1 MAKMSTDTMTGL
13 LVTALNSRNSNFWF
27 AMFWHFGDFFGMV
40 VPSNVEF
47 YVHQSLPYETM
58 NENKVD
64 VVAFFPGKR
73 TPLLMIEIKT
83 DYWEPLHESQQ
94 KGGAYE
100 LTAKKHGIPL
110 LYIIPQ
116 HYFQRDKIPAGAKI
130 LEWEKILSIARDQ
143 DNTCFADQIE
153 HYVEVFKE
161 DAVFSKEEVALLSV
175 PSLRKEVKETDFLVH
190 DEIKKILKKFG
201 REFTSGRCSLEPHGI
216 GFNYKYD
223 GNDLF
228 LGFNTCR
235 KKAPFFA
242 LCIRANV
249 DMDKYDKLYYED
261 GFYYIP
267 VLGCDCIEGDKE
279 VLTDLRKVLQEKNVI
294 ISTSFEMT
302 YRIMVGFD
310 SKIERLKENY
320 RISNPDSDLQEYDYD
335 TDQYLNSFY
344 YIREH
349 SISLGIHK
357 NFLDKDKCV
366 NLQEYD
372 EHYLFPLCKQTR
384 LFSDF
389 LLSSSGEE
397 LQENFNALMNAV
409 KKDVDKYRK

>member
-27 AMFWHFGDFFGMV
+27 MMFWHFGSLFEMV
-40 VPSNVEF
+40 IPSGVEF

-58 NENKVD
+58 NENKAD
-64 VVAFFPGKR
+64 VVAFLPGKR

-143 DNTCFADQIE
+143 DNTCLADQIE

-161 DAVFSKEEVALLSV
+161 NAVFSKEEVALLAV
-175 PSLRKEVKETDFLVH
+175 PSLMKEKFQTENLIFE
-190 DEIKKILKKFG
+190 EIKQVLKNHG
-201 REFTSGRCSLEPHGI
+201 REFKFGDGSLEPHDI
-216 GFNYKYD
+216 GFSYSYD

-228 LGFNTCR
+228 IGFNTR
-235 KKAPFFA
+235 RERAPFFA
-242 LCIRANV
+242 LCIKENAG
-249 DMDKYDKLYYED
+249 MDKYDKLYYED
-261 GFYYIP
+261 GSYYIP
-267 VLGCDCIEGDKE
+267 VLDCDSMEGDKE
-279 VLTDLRKVLQEKNVI
+279 VLTDLRKVLQEKNVV
-294 ISTSFEMT
+294 ISKSFELS
-302 YRIMVGFD
+302 YRIMPRLRAKIARLYNNCFRID
-310 SKIERLKENY
+310 SYSGER
-320 RISNPDSDLQEYDYD
+320 SCDGDYS
-335 TDQYLNSFY
+335 LIFGG
-344 YIREH
+344 EH
-349 SISLGIHK
+349 SIVIGIHK
-357 NFLDKDKCV
+357 NLLDKGKYI

-372 EHYLFPLCKQTR
+372 DHYLFPLCKQTR

-389 LLSSSGEE
+389 LLSSTGDE

>member
-27 AMFWHFGDFFGMV
+27 MMFWHFGSLFGMV
-40 VPSNVEF
+40 IPSDVEF

-58 NENKVD
+58 NENKAD
-64 VVAFFPGKR
+64 VVAFLPGKR

-116 HYFQRDKIPAGAKI
+116 RYFQRVKIPAGAKI

-143 DNTCFADQIE
+143 DNTCLADQIE

-161 DAVFSKEEVALLSV
+161 NAVFSKEEVALLAV
-175 PSLRKEVKETDFLVH
+175 PSLMKEKFQTENLIFE
-190 DEIKKILKKFG
+190 EIKQVLKNHG
-201 REFTSGRCSLEPHGI
+201 REFKFGDGALEPHDI
-216 GFNYKYD
+216 GFSYSYD

-228 LGFNTCR
+228 IGFNTR
-235 KKAPFFA
+235 RERAPFFA
-242 LCIRANV
+242 LCIKENAG
-249 DMDKYDKLYYED
+249 MDKYDKLYYED

-267 VLGCDCIEGDKE
+267 VLGCDSMEGDKE
-279 VLTDLRKVLQEKNVI
+279 VLTDLRKVLQEKNVV
-294 ISTSFEMT
+294 ISKSFELS
-302 YRIMVGFD
+302 YRIIPRLRAKIARLYNNCFRID
-310 SKIERLKENY
+310 SYSGER
-320 RISNPDSDLQEYDYD
+320 SCDGDYS
-335 TDQYLNSFY
+335 LIFGG
-344 YIREH
+344 EH
-349 SISLGIHK
+349 SIVIGIHK
-357 NFLDKDKCV
+357 NLLDKGKCI

-372 EHYLFPLCKQTR
+372 DHYLFPLCKQTR

-389 LLSSSGEE
+389 LLSSTGDE

>member
-27 AMFWHFGDFFGMV
+27 MMFWHFGSLFGMV
-40 VPSNVEF
+40 IPSDVEF
-47 YVHQSLPYETM
+47 YVHQSLAYETM
-58 NENKVD
+58 NENKID
-64 VVAFFPGKR
+64 VVAFLPGKR

-161 DAVFSKEEVALLSV
+161 NAVFSKEEVALLTV
-175 PSLRKEVKETDFLVH
+175 PSLMKEKFQTENLIFE
-190 DEIKKILKKFG
+190 EIKQVLKNHG
-201 REFTSGRCSLEPHGI
+201 REFKLGDGSLEPHDI
-216 GFNYKYD
+216 GFSYSYD

-228 LGFNTCR
+228 IGFNTR
-235 KKAPFFA
+235 RERAPFFA
-242 LCIRANV
+242 LCIKENAG
-249 DMDKYDKLYYED
+249 MDKYDKLYYED

-267 VLGCDCIEGDKE
+267 VLDCDSMEGDKE
-279 VLTDLRKVLQEKNVI
+279 VLTDLRKVLQEKNVV
-294 ISTSFEMT
+294 ISKSFELS
-302 YRIMVGFD
+302 YRIIPRLRA
-310 SKIERLKENY
+310 KIARLYDNFWGIDPYSDERFCNGSYSL
-320 RISNPDSDLQEYDYD
+320 I
-335 TDQYLNSFY
+335 FGG
-344 YIREH
+344 EH
-349 SISLGIHK
+349 SIAIGIHK
-357 NFLDKDKCV
+357 DLLDKDKCR
-366 NLQEYD
+366 NELECCGDYY
-372 EHYLFPLCKQTR
+372 EFPLCKQTR

-389 LLSSSGEE
+389 LLSSTGDE